1 MTYLKFM
8 LLGFATCIGLM
19 PANVF
24 AQGIYPKEPIRLV
37 ITHAAGGTTDMAAR
51 LIQPY
56 LQKYLGVPIV
66 IENMQGAGGNVAD
79 RSYSSSRRMVTR
91 CWSASSPR
99 CRAARLSPGENS
111 TS

>member
-1 MTYLKFM
+1 
-8 LLGFATCIGLM
+8 M

-37 ITHAAGGTTDMAAR
+37 ITHAGGTTDMAAR

-66 IENMQGAGGNVAD
+66 IENMQGAIPQLA
-79 RSYSSSRRMVTR
+79 SFWAWFSAIWSRPIFIAL
-91 CWSASSPR
+91 C
-99 CRAARLSPGENS
+99 
-111 TS
+111 